1 MEINDM
7 ATQTLKNWHKV
18 RLDEIANFEYGY
30 TASAKENDTGT
41 KLLRITDIVPDLI
54 DWNTVPFCEI
64 DEKGVRQFEIKKGDI
79 LIARTGA
86 TAGYAKLIRKQPQ
99 KSVFASYLIR
109 VMMKKAD
116 VSPEYVGRIVESE
129 MFKQFVTT
137 HAGGAAQP
145 HANTPVLKNF
155 ELFLPDAKTKTEIVD
170 VLSAYDD
177 LIENNTRRIQIL
189 EQIAQV
195 TYTEWFVNF
204 RFPGYEKVKMID
216 SGTDFG
222 KIPEGWT
229 ISNVGSILD
238 IKSGYTFKS
247 KSYTSK
253 VSLKIVTKKN
263 VHDGKFVNDFNYIPE
278 IPQGMP
284 DYCRLTDGDI
294 LLSLTGNVGRACIV
308 YGENLLLN
316 QRVGKIVPK
325 DILFKNFIYSLFRS
339 DNFKR
344 QLELLSNGVAQ
355 QNLSPVQ
362 TLDLKII
369 LPPKIL
375 IAQYENLVGN
385 LNNLSIGLNKQNKN
399 LRQTRDLLLPRLVTG
414 EMRI

>member
-86 TAGYAKLIRKQPQ
+86 TAGYAKLIRRQPQ

-109 VMMKKAD
+109 VRMKKAD

-145 HANTPVLKNF
+145 HANAPVLKNF
-155 ELFLPDAKTKTEIVD
+155 ELFLPDAKTQTEIVD

-189 EQIAQV
+189 EQLAQAI
-195 TYTEWFVNF
+195 YTEWFVNF
-204 RFPGYEKVKMID
+204 RFPGHEKEKMID
-216 SGTDFG
+216 SDTDFG
-222 KIPEGWT
+222 KIPEGWEVAK
-229 ISNVGSILD
+229 VGD
-238 IKSGYTFKS
+238 IAEFMNGYAFKPRHLGMIGLPVI
-247 KSYTSK
+247 K
-253 VSLKIVTKKN
+253 
-263 VHDGKFVNDFNYIPE
+263 IPE
-278 IPQGMP
+278 LRSGVLSKTPRNSGESIPKK
-284 DYCRLTDGDI
+284 YFIKNGDI
-294 LLSLTGNVGRACIV
+294 LFSWSATLLVNIWNS
-308 YGENLLLN
+308 GEGLLN
-316 QRVGKIVPK
+316 QHLFKVTPKADYLYSFIFYFLANQIEKYRSHAVGATMQHLRRDVVINANVLLPNKDLLIKFENIVL
-325 DILFKNFIYSLFRS
+325 DILKERS
-339 DNFKR
+339 
-344 QLELLSNGVAQ
+344 
-355 QNLSPVQ
+355 
-362 TLDLKII
+362 
-369 LPPKIL
+369 IL
-375 IAQYENLVGN
+375 IIEN
-385 LNNLSIGLNKQNKN
+385 QN
-399 LRQTRDLLLPRLVTG
+399 LRQTRDLLLPKLVTG
-414 EMRI
+414 EIRV

>member
-86 TAGYAKLIRKQPQ
+86 TAGYAKLIRRQPQ

-109 VMMKKAD
+109 VRMKKAD

-129 MFKQFVTT
+129 MFKQFVTI
-137 HAGGAAQP
+137 HAGGSAQP
-145 HANTPVLKNF
+145 HANAPVLKNF
-155 ELFLPDAKTKTEIVD
+155 ELFLPDAKTQTEIVD

-189 EQIAQV
+189 EQLAQAI
-195 TYTEWFVNF
+195 YTEWFVKF

-216 SGTDFG
+216 SDTDFG
-222 KIPEGWT
+222 KIPEGWEVAK
-229 ISNVGSILD
+229 VGD
-238 IKSGYTFKS
+238 IAEFMNGYAFKPRHLGMIGLPVI
-247 KSYTSK
+247 K
-253 VSLKIVTKKN
+253 
-263 VHDGKFVNDFNYIPE
+263 IPE
-278 IPQGMP
+278 LRSGVLSKTPRNSGESIPKK
-284 DYCRLTDGDI
+284 YFIKNGDI
-294 LLSLTGNVGRACIV
+294 LFSWSATLLVNIWNS
-308 YGENLLLN
+308 GEGLLN
-316 QRVGKIVPK
+316 QHLFKVTPKADYLYSFIFYFLANQIEKYRSHAVGATMQHLRRDVVINANVLLPNKDLLIKFENIVL
-325 DILFKNFIYSLFRS
+325 DILKERS
-339 DNFKR
+339 
-344 QLELLSNGVAQ
+344 
-355 QNLSPVQ
+355 
-362 TLDLKII
+362 
-369 LPPKIL
+369 IL
-375 IAQYENLVGN
+375 IIEN
-385 LNNLSIGLNKQNKN
+385 QN
-399 LRQTRDLLLPRLVTG
+399 LRQTRDLLLPKLVTG
-414 EMRI
+414 EIRV

>member
-1 MEINDM
+1 M

-86 TAGYAKLIRKQPQ
+86 TAGYAKLIRRQPQ

-109 VMMKKAD
+109 VRMKKAD

-145 HANTPVLKNF
+145 HANAPVLKNF
-155 ELFLPDAKTKTEIVD
+155 ELFLPDAKTQTEIVD

-189 EQIAQV
+189 EQLAQAI
-195 TYTEWFVNF
+195 YTEWFVNF
-204 RFPGYEKVKMID
+204 RFPGHEKEKMID
-216 SGTDFG
+216 SDTDFG
-222 KIPEGWT
+222 KIPEGWEVAK
-229 ISNVGSILD
+229 VGD
-238 IKSGYTFKS
+238 IAEFMNGYAFKPRHLGMIGLPVI
-247 KSYTSK
+247 K
-253 VSLKIVTKKN
+253 
-263 VHDGKFVNDFNYIPE
+263 IPE
-278 IPQGMP
+278 LRSGVLSKTPRNSGESIPKK
-284 DYCRLTDGDI
+284 YFIKNGDI
-294 LLSLTGNVGRACIV
+294 LFSWSATLLVNIWNS
-308 YGENLLLN
+308 GEGLLN
-316 QRVGKIVPK
+316 QHLFKVTPKADYLYSFIFYFLANQIEKYRSHAVGATMQHLRRDVVINANVLLPNKDLLIKFENIVL
-325 DILFKNFIYSLFRS
+325 DILKERS
-339 DNFKR
+339 
-344 QLELLSNGVAQ
+344 
-355 QNLSPVQ
+355 
-362 TLDLKII
+362 
-369 LPPKIL
+369 IL
-375 IAQYENLVGN
+375 IIEN
-385 LNNLSIGLNKQNKN
+385 QN
-399 LRQTRDLLLPRLVTG
+399 LRQTRDLLLPKLVTG
-414 EMRI
+414 EIRV